1 MPKEFWDFGIL
12 EFWNFGILEIFNIK
26 NGLSN

>member
-12 EFWNFGILEIFNIK
+12 EFWNLGILEIFNIK